1 MGKQIK
7 PVLRERFKRGTSK
20 MVQQYIASID
30 YDARLYNE
38 DIDGSI
44 AHVEMLTSIGLIKKA
59 DSKKIIN
66 GLNAIRKE
74 IDDKSF
80 VFVPE
85 LEDIHMHIERRLFDK
100 IGTVAAFMHTAR
112 SRNDQI
118 ALDVRMYLKKIITK
132 SISELLDVQEAILG
146 VAQNNIDVIMPGY
159 THLQHA
165 QPVLFSH
172 HMMAYFEMF
181 QRDIERFEDCYK
193 RTDIS
198 PLGSGA
204 LAGVAYPINREM
216 VSEKLGFTS
225 ISRNSIDAVSD
236 RDFIIEFESAAAIC
250 MMHLSRM
257 AEEFIIWSSTEFNFI
272 EIDDAYCTSSSIMPQ
287 KKNPD
292 VLELIRGRTGRT
304 AGNLISF
311 LMVMKALP
319 LAYNRDMQEDKIT
332 LFSTVDIL
340 LPSLQLIKDII
351 PAISLKKED
360 MLMAAGKNYI
370 LATDIAD
377 YLVRKGMPFR
387 EAHTIVSKLVNY
399 AIQKQKTLGQLS
411 LKEYKKYSA
420 YFDRDIFNIS
430 IKQSVNARNH
440 PGGTSTSQVK
450 KSIAYARKLSGERQ

>member
-1 MGKQIK
+1 MGKQIR
-7 PVLRERFKRGTSK
+7 PVLRERFKRGINNTAQK
-20 MVQQYIASID
+20 YIASID

-38 DIDGSI
+38 DIEGSI
-44 AHVEMLTSIGLIKKA
+44 AHVEMLASIGLIKKG

-80 VFVPE
+80 VFMPE

-100 IGTVAAFMHTAR
+100 IGAIAAFMHTAR

-118 ALDVRMYLKKIITK
+118 ALDIRMYLKKEITK
-132 SISELLDVQEAILG
+132 SILELLDVQEAILV
-146 VAQNNIDVIMPGY
+146 VARDNIDVIMPGY

-181 QRDIERFEDCYK
+181 QRDIERFKDCYK

-198 PLGSGA
+198 PIGSGA

-216 VSEKLGFTS
+216 VAQKLGFAG

-236 RDFIIEFESAAAIC
+236 RDFIIEFESAATIC

-272 EIDDAYCTSSSIMPQ
+272 EIDEAFCTSSSIMPQ

-304 AGNLISF
+304 VGNLIAL

-351 PAISLKKED
+351 SSISLKKGD
-360 MLMAAGKNYI
+360 MFMAAGKNYI

-377 YLVRKGMPFR
+377 YLVKKGVPFR
-387 EAHTIVSKLVNY
+387 EAHTIVSKLINY
-399 AIQKQKTLGQLS
+399 AINKKKSLEQLS
-411 LKEYKKYSA
+411 LEEYKKFSA
-420 YFDRDIFNIS
+420 NFGRDVFNIS
-430 IKQSVNARNH
+430 ISQSVNSRNH

-450 KSIAYARKLSGERQ
+450 KSIAHARKLSGGP